1 MLCHAP
7 PRLAANA
14 GKSKPLREL
23 QRQAI
28 VAIDMAT
35 DGDND
40 MKPHSPLSESGIR
53 TDRTGTG
60 QLANKRRS
68 GLLSGNGAR
77 TEIADE
83 WHRIL
88 TGRQSPEP
96 VSVKLRSIYGKIV
109 AEQLPNDMLDLLSQ
123 LDSQSIET

>member
-1 MLCHAP
+1 MT
-7 PRLAANA
+7 
-14 GKSKPLREL
+14 
-23 QRQAI
+23 
-28 VAIDMAT
+28 T

-40 MKPHSPLSESGIR
+40 MKPNSPHPDGDTR
-53 TDRTGTG
+53 TERTGLSR
-60 QLANKRRS
+60 LANKRRG
-68 GLLSGNGAR
+68 GLWSGNGGR

-96 VSVKLRSIYGKIV
+96 VSVKLRSIYGDIV

-123 LDSQSIET
+123 LDSKSIET